1 MKNIFTK
8 QELEILQEIIQKE
21 ITAMPIEIHHS
32 TRGEFKDFLKEKQ
45 TILEKLLEKIN
56 SAL

>member
-1 MKNIFTK
+1 MNNIFTK

-45 TILEKLLEKIN
+45 AILEKLLEKIN